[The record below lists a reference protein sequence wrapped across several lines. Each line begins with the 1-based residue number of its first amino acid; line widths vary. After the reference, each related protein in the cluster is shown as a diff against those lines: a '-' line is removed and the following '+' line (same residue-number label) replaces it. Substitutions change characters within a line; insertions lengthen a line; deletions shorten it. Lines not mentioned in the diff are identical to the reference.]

1 MNKVYKVLFNKSIGK
16 YVVVSENSKSAKKSS
31 KSIQSIVLAVVAF
44 GGTSITIAATLQ
56 LGGGTATGTDTIAI
70 GERANATKANG
81 IAIGSTALASEI
93 NAIAMGFNS
102 NSSGEN
108 STAIGNSSV
117 ASKQGSIALG
127 QNTESSGA
135 DSVAIGS
142 VAKATADN
150 TVALGARSNALSINS
165 IAVGTGTTSS
175 GEDTISVGTNA
186 AASDKNTIALGVNSK
201 SSAENAT
208 AFGLNAAAAGADS
221 LAFGTNAAASVKNT
235 IALGLNS
242 KSSAE
247 NATALGLGANAS
259 AKDTIS
265 IGTNAK
271 TSDVNAIALGI
282 NSKSLSGNAVAIGLR
297 SEAAGADS
305 LAFGSAARTS
315 DVNSIALGN
324 QAAASKANT
333 IALGTQTKAA
343 GANAIALGNQADASV
358 FQSIALGTSAKASAA
373 DTVALGTG
381 SIASGNSAIALG
393 NKAQALG
400 SNSISIG
407 KGNIVSGK
415 NSAAIGDPSN
425 ISGNNSYSLGNNNTI
440 ATDNTFVVG
449 SGVTVNTAANTVNGN
464 VILGNLS
471 ADKAYVQVSNGTI
484 NGKTYN
490 YAGTAA
496 GVVSVGAIGA
506 ERQIVNVAPGA
517 ITATSTDAI
526 NGSQLYATNAVVGQV
541 ADDAAKALGTTINP
555 ATGGINAPTY
565 ITNNP
570 VTGAPTTSNNVG
582 DAIKNLNAA
591 VNSPLTFTDAATGS
605 STNPLGSRFKIE
617 GDQNITTVVS
627 QGQAKIQLNPDLKG
641 INSITL
647 GNTVLNP
654 NGLTVGG
661 PTGPSITTNGINAGD
676 KAITNVAPGVNG
688 TDAVNVDQLKAQ
700 ETTLGN
706 KGLNFSANSG
716 AAVHKNLGDTL
727 GVIGTGTKADS
738 EYSGENVK
746 TITDANGNIV
756 VQLDKNLTADSLTI
770 NGKPGVNGQP
780 GTPGLSIT
788 GAQGPAGV
796 NGQPGEV
803 TTRIEYNDGTGPQQ
817 VANLND
823 GLKFTGNQGSTINK
837 KLNETLSIKG
847 DLANADAAT
856 ATNLRVDEENG
867 ELKIKLA
874 RNLTDLDSVTVG
886 NTVLNPN
893 GLTVGG
899 PTGPS
904 ITTNGINAGD
914 KAITNVAPGV
924 NGTDAV
930 NVDQLT
936 KQTAVATTEVKA
948 ADGDKNVSVE
958 KVTAKDG
965 HSIYNVGVSRDL
977 NVDTVTLP
985 NVDGSSTKLSAN
997 GLSFVDIDGNPT
1009 GPMVTANGIDAG
1021 NQKITNVAPAIISK
1035 ESKDAVNGSQLYNLG
1050 NNINNIFGGN
1060 ASYNGDIINWTNIG
1074 GTGHNNIDDAI
1085 KSIGDQA
1092 TNANKGW
1099 NIATDNGVTSNVKPN
1114 DTVNIN
1120 GDKTSGIIISNVGN
1134 NITVGLADKVNIGD
1148 KIKIDGNKGTV
1159 NNLTNTTWNGPD
1171 QIISGQ
1177 AATEDQLAQAVK
1189 NVTNQTTA
1197 AKTEVTQGE
1206 NIVVTSS
1213 KASDGHTIY
1222 NVETAKDVKFNSVKS
1237 DVVQVGNVQI
1247 DKDGINAGNQKVTN
1261 VEAGTISKES
1271 KDAVNGSQLYQSN
1284 QNIANYLGGGSNIDA
1299 NGNTTAPTYNV
1310 NGGSYNNV
1318 GDALGAIDNRVTNVQ
1333 NNLEQAFNYTNK
1345 RIEDVENNANAGT
1358 AQALATAGL
1367 PQAYIPG
1374 KSMMAISGGTFRG
1387 ESGYAIGFSSISD
1400 NGRWVIKATG
1410 SGNSRGDFGGTVG
1423 GGIQW

>member
-1 MNKVYKVLFNKSIGK
+1 M
-16 YVVVSENSKSAKKSS
+16 
-31 KSIQSIVLAVVAF
+31 
-44 GGTSITIAATLQ
+44 
-56 LGGGTATGTDTIAI
+56 
-70 GERANATKANG
+70 
-81 IAIGSTALASEI
+81 
-93 NAIAMGFNS
+93 
-102 NSSGEN
+102 
-108 STAIGNSSV
+108 
-117 ASKQGSIALG
+117 
-127 QNTESSGA
+127 
-135 DSVAIGS
+135 
-142 VAKATADN
+142 
-150 TVALGARSNALSINS
+150 
-165 IAVGTGTTSS
+165 
-175 GEDTISVGTNA
+175 
-186 AASDKNTIALGVNSK
+186 
-201 SSAENAT
+201 
-208 AFGLNAAAAGADS
+208 
-221 LAFGTNAAASVKNT
+221 
-235 IALGLNS
+235 
-242 KSSAE
+242 
-247 NATALGLGANAS
+247 
-259 AKDTIS
+259 
-265 IGTNAK
+265 
-271 TSDVNAIALGI
+271 
-282 NSKSLSGNAVAIGLR
+282 
-297 SEAAGADS
+297 
-305 LAFGSAARTS
+305 
-315 DVNSIALGN
+315 
-324 QAAASKANT
+324 
-333 IALGTQTKAA
+333 
-343 GANAIALGNQADASV
+343 
-358 FQSIALGTSAKASAA
+358 
-373 DTVALGTG
+373 
-381 SIASGNSAIALG
+381 
-393 NKAQALG
+393 
-400 SNSISIG
+400 
-407 KGNIVSGK
+407 
-415 NSAAIGDPSN
+415 
-425 ISGNNSYSLGNNNTI
+425 
-440 ATDNTFVVG
+440 
-449 SGVTVNTAANTVNGN
+449 
-464 VILGNLS
+464 
-471 ADKAYVQVSNGTI
+471 
-484 NGKTYN
+484 
-490 YAGTAA
+490 
-496 GVVSVGAIGA
+496 
-506 ERQIVNVAPGA
+506 
-517 ITATSTDAI
+517 
-526 NGSQLYATNAVVGQV
+526 
-541 ADDAAKALGTTINP
+541 
-555 ATGGINAPTY
+555 
-565 ITNNP
+565 
-570 VTGAPTTSNNVG
+570 
-582 DAIKNLNAA
+582 
-591 VNSPLTFTDAATGS
+591 
-605 STNPLGSRFKIE
+605 
-617 GDQNITTVVS
+617 
-627 QGQAKIQLNPDLKG
+627 
-641 INSITL
+641 
-647 GNTVLNP
+647 
-654 NGLTVGG
+654 
-661 PTGPSITTNGINAGD
+661 
-676 KAITNVAPGVNG
+676 
-688 TDAVNVDQLKAQ
+688 
-700 ETTLGN
+700 
-706 KGLNFSANSG
+706 
-716 AAVHKNLGDTL
+716 
-727 GVIGTGTKADS
+727 
-738 EYSGENVK
+738 
-746 TITDANGNIV
+746 
-756 VQLDKNLTADSLTI
+756 
-770 NGKPGVNGQP
+770 
-780 GTPGLSIT
+780 
-788 GAQGPAGV
+788 
-796 NGQPGEV
+796 
-803 TTRIEYNDGTGPQQ
+803 
-817 VANLND
+817 
-823 GLKFTGNQGSTINK
+823 
-837 KLNETLSIKG
+837 
-847 DLANADAAT
+847 
-856 ATNLRVDEENG
+856 
-867 ELKIKLA
+867 
-874 RNLTDLDSVTVG
+874 TDLDSVTVG

-904 ITTNGINAGD
+904 ITTNGINAGG

-1050 NNINNIFGGN
+1050 NNINNVFGGN
-1060 ASYNGDIINWTNIG
+1060 ASYDGDIINWTNIG

-1148 KIKIDGNKGTV
+1148 KIKIDGTTGEINAGQIKIDGNKGTV